1 MIINGGKQRIME
13 ETTKISMNSEKQD
26 WKNLYFFV
34 KDDLAQPKDLGCAL
48 IHLMQSKL
56 LVGGMNGD
64 VTKWGED
71 DGTERMRSVRV
82 LEV

>member
-34 KDDLAQPKDLGCAL
+34 KDDLA
-48 IHLMQSKL
+48 
-56 LVGGMNGD
+56 
-64 VTKWGED
+64 
-71 DGTERMRSVRV
+71 
-82 LEV
+82 